1 MLCCLKQC
9 RDEKASDSIHRLA
22 NASSQD
28 DAADMFFSLS
38 SSFPEARPC
47 FTKKHFQLMALLES
61 HHRCLFFV
69 SFSISSTADRSSL
82 QSAMSILIF
91 RHRRQPQSV
100 TTSAHRHDGREW
112 GFYAHIQPETP
123 RQAIE
128 HASSHRTL
136 FNPSNSFHTHTLPQ
150 TQIRTLSRPISTFE
164 STRIGPARIG
174 N

>member
-1 MLCCLKQC
+1 MK
-9 RDEKASDSIHRLA
+9 RLPTRSTGLRMRVA
-22 NASSQD
+22 RMTQRIC
-28 DAADMFFSLS
+28 FFSLS

-47 FTKKHFQLMALLES
+47 FTKKKKTFSIDGSAGEPS
-61 HHRCLFFV
+61 SVSIFV

-100 TTSAHRHDGREW
+100 TTSAHRHNGREW
-112 GFYAHIQPETP
+112 GFYAHIQSETP
-123 RQAIE
+123 RQAIQ

-136 FNPSNSFHTHTLPQ
+136 FNPSNSLHTHTLPQ

-164 STRIGPARIG
+164 STRMGPARIG